1 MPKTE
6 DRLPSDLIWLG
17 DAKAETNA
25 NGGDVEEF
33 DGGPL
38 YIPA

>member
-1 MPKTE
+1 MPKTDE
-6 DRLPSDLIWLG
+6 LLATDLIWLG

-25 NGGDVEEF
+25 NGGEVEEI

-38 YIPA
+38 HD